1 MESTCYSKVA
11 LVCLVAAPVCS
22 LVFLFGLDQLPVAI
36 TDLSAW
42 LFLFLL
48 PMGLLTF
55 AVDAML
61 ECRRRLQAKKN

>member
-1 MESTCYSKVA
+1 MLFRVA
-11 LVCLVAAPVCS
+11 LVCLAAAPVCS
-22 LVFLFGLDQLPVAI
+22 LVFLFGLDQLPVAV

-55 AVDAML
+55 GLDAVLD
-61 ECRRRLQAKKN
+61 CRRRLQAKKN